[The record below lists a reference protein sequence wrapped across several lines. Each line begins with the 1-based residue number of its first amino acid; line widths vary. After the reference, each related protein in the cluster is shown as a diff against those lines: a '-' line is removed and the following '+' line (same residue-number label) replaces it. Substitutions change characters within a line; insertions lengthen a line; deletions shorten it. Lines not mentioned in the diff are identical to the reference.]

1 MSRRFEMRLAGSGGQ
16 GMIVASVILSE
27 VAVVSGLQVAQS
39 QSYGPEARGGIC
51 RAEVV
56 LSRERI
62 LYTRVRQPDFLLT
75 LTQASLDKYGR
86 ALADR
91 ALVMID
97 DSLAPPDWLDPG
109 QVLAVPILRT
119 AREKLGQRFT
129 ANIVAIGALN
139 AALGLF
145 DRERLLDS
153 VRRHVPP
160 GTEALNRRAMEAGA
174 ALIEPEAEERFA
186 RKLYL

>member
-62 LYTRVRQPDFLLT
+62 LYTRVRRPDFLLT

-91 ALVMID
+91 A
-97 DSLAPPDWLDPG
+97 DWLDPG

-145 DRERLLDS
+145 DWECLLDS

-174 ALIEPEAEERFA
+174 ALIKPEAAERFA